1 MGVLCL
7 ALSLA
12 IGAVQGRGLSLN
24 LKELNELLDLVLEKG
39 ITEFELEEK
48 GVRIKIKKALDPP
61 PQVHPTDSKPA
72 ALPET
77 AGAPPAAGT
86 QPSTDFV
93 EEIGVSLVRSPM
105 VGTFYRSP
113 DPNAPSFVSEGD
125 KVKAGQVLCIIEAM
139 KLMNE
144 IECEE
149 AGEIIRVF
157 VENGQ
162 PVQYGDELFALRV
175 DK

>member
-1 MGVLCL
+1 MN
-7 ALSLA
+7 
-12 IGAVQGRGLSLN
+12 LN
-24 LKELNELLDLVLEKG
+24 ELKELLELVLEKG

-48 GVRIKIKKALDPP
+48 GVRLKIKKGLDPQ
-61 PQVHPTDSKPA
+61 PQAEAIESKPA
-72 ALPET
+72 AQLP
-77 AGAPPAAGT
+77 AAPPAGTNSAG
-86 QPSTDFV
+86 SV
-93 EEIGVSLVRSPM
+93 EEVGVTLVRSPM

-113 DPNAPSFVSEGD
+113 DPNAPSFVNEGD

-144 IECEE
+144 IESEE
-149 AGEIIRVF
+149 AGEIIRVL

-175 DK
+175 ST